1 MQDERTGAEL
11 AIVTDRAQGGGSLK
25 SGQAEIMVHRRT
37 LLDDWRGVGEPLNET
52 MCGCSACDCDGLIAR
67 GTHYVTLQVSMTF
80 RHKPA
85 HGCVISI

>member
-1 MQDERTGAEL
+1 MVTVQDERTGAEL
-11 AIVTDRAQGGGSLK
+11 TIVTDRAQGGGSLK

-67 GTHYVTLQVSMTF
+67 GTHYITLQVSTAL
-80 RHKPA
+80 RQ
-85 HGCVISI
+85 